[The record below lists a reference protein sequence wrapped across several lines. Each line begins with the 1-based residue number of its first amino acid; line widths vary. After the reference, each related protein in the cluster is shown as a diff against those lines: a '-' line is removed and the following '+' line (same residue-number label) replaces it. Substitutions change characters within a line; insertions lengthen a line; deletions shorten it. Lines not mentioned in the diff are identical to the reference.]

1 MTFDKRLTPAR
12 LDVAAAHL
20 KGKVEAVRFVS
31 GETFRIGR
39 GHVALRAKP
48 SDDAAQETE
57 LLFGEM
63 FTVYENKNGWAW
75 GQLAPDDYVGYV
87 RADAL
92 VAPGETNA
100 RVSALM
106 TPLLSAPDVKS
117 PSKDMLPLNA
127 RVAVTERQNRF
138 AEISG
143 GGFIAE
149 AHLDKAASDWVA
161 VAEKFVGVPYVWGGK
176 TQAGLDCSGL
186 IQTSMH
192 AAGLKCPRD
201 TDMQFAALGEVV
213 ALDSKLQRGDLVFWK
228 GHVGVMLDEAR
239 LLHANAFHNEVA
251 IELLAEAQ
259 KRIEAI
265 AGLAIA
271 SINRI

>member
-31 GETFRIGR
+31 GETFRVKRGR
-39 GHVALRAKP
+39 VSLRAKP
-48 SDDAAQETE
+48 SDEAAQETE

-87 RADAL
+87 RAEAL
-92 VAPGETNA
+92 TAPGETNA

-106 TPLLSAPDVKS
+106 TPLLSAPDVKA
-117 PSKDMLPLNA
+117 PALDMLPLNA
-127 RVAVTERQNRF
+127 RVAVTKRENGF
-138 AEISG
+138 AELSG
-143 GGFIAE
+143 GGFIADV
-149 AHLDKAASDWVA
+149 HLDKAASDWVA
-161 VAEKFVGVPYVWGGK
+161 VVEKFIGVPYVWGGK
-176 TQAGLDCSGL
+176 TFAGLDCSGL
-186 IQTSMH
+186 IQTARH

-201 TDMQFAALGEVV
+201 TDMQLAALGEAVSE
-213 ALDSKLQRGDLVFWK
+213 APRRGDLVFWK
-228 GHVGVMLDEAR
+228 GHVGVMLDATR

-251 IELLAEAQ
+251 IEAFSEA
-259 KRIEAI
+259 KAR
-265 AGLAIA
+265 IA
-271 SINRI
+271 SAGFEVLVIKREAT

>member
-31 GETFRIGR
+31 GETFRVKRGR
-39 GHVALRAKP
+39 VSLRAKP

-92 VAPGETNA
+92 TAPGETNA
-100 RVSALM
+100 LVSALM

-117 PSKDMLPLNA
+117 PVLDMLPLNSC
-127 RVAVTERQNRF
+127 VAVAKRENKF

-149 AHLDKAASDWVA
+149 VHLDKETGDWVA
-161 VAEKFVGVPYVWGGK
+161 LAERFVGVPYVWGGK
-176 TQAGLDCSGL
+176 TFAGLDCSGL
-186 IQTSMH
+186 IQTAMH

-201 TDMQFAALGEVV
+201 TDMQLAAFAETVSDAP
-213 ALDSKLQRGDLVFWK
+213 KRGDLVFWK
-228 GHVGVMLDEAR
+228 GHVGVMLDSAR

-251 IELLAEAQ
+251 IEPFSEARTRIAAVGLDVVAV
-259 KRIEAI
+259 KRP
-265 AGLAIA
+265 
-271 SINRI
+271 